1 MSGFFQTDNSNLT
14 HRHLYPRVTG
24 PRAPVSY
31 TLDNA
36 MGTITQVDNR
46 GYEHAFNG
54 QSPYMTNQRVCG
66 DVIVE
71 GLLGDIDLG
80 P

>member
-1 MSGFFQTDNSNLT
+1 
-14 HRHLYPRVTG
+14 
-24 PRAPVSY
+24 
-31 TLDNA
+31 